1 MSEDLKSSESL
12 VETGSIHEKSLGRK
26 LRKVPSDTPFL
37 LGLSLIFG
45 LYLLLILGMLVA
57 DANYTSFADIKET
70 MSSPDIQHSLK
81 ITMLSCL
88 IATILSVIVAVPTG
102 YLLSRFRFPGKTA
115 CDALLD
121 IPIILP
127 PLVIGLSLLILFHK
141 FHIFGT
147 SIEEWCVTIFTGV
160 YSFFTGSLPD
170 FSVGITYKVPAII
183 LAQFSVS
190 CAFAVRTMRNT
201 FDQMSP
207 RQEQV
212 AMTLGCNRSKAFWLI
227 AVPGA
232 WRGIL
237 TAMALAWARALGEFG
252 PILIFAGTTRGKT
265 EVLSTS
271 VFLEISIGNLEGA
284 VAVSMIMVAIALA
297 VLFLVRLIDGR
308 KGGFYDYN

>member
-1 MSEDLKSSESL
+1 MSEDVKSSESS
-12 VETGSIHEKSLGRK
+12 VEIDNSQEKSLSGK

-37 LGLSLIFG
+37 FGLSLIFG

-70 MSSPDIQHSLK
+70 LASPDIQHSLK

-88 IATILSVIVAVPTG
+88 VATILSIIVAVPTG

-147 SIEEWCVTIFTGV
+147 SIEEWCVAIFTGI
-160 YSFFTGSLPD
+160 YSFFTGKLPD

-212 AMTLGCNRSKAFWLI
+212 AMTLGCNRSQAFWLI

-308 KGGFYDYN
+308 KGGLYDYN